1 MKRRPNRATIQTVL
15 YIITVLCLLS
25 SVFSA
30 SGVGIIDP
38 LSEGVKTGLNSW
50 IIEMCDSVYAIGVDE
65 VNATNTDPISEGI
78 FRASTYSY
86 NPFENEGVKSIA
98 LWSVTFWG
106 VGIIMYLLFGL
117 FMVIISRRSNDA
129 SQALAFITKVNTEH
143 TLKKYFKNAM
153 VGIFAPV
160 FIWVLCGAVLILNY
174 ILTAMVMLS
183 VLPAVGP
190 TPDNIPVYVMM
201 AGLYFFMMLF
211 FAYRFLYINLF
222 VGFALLIV
230 LLYIFSVQTRR
241 IALFLTAGYFMVVF
255 MQFVIVA
262 ITALGVLSIQAS
274 IDSGVI
280 PPNGTMLIYAT
291 LLLILVIVGFAM
303 TIGVWFLRK
312 LIFAGATAV
321 KLVI

>member
-1 MKRRPNRATIQTVL
+1 
-15 YIITVLCLLS
+15 
-25 SVFSA
+25 
-30 SGVGIIDP
+30 
-38 LSEGVKTGLNSW
+38 
-50 IIEMCDSVYAIGVDE
+50 
-65 VNATNTDPISEGI
+65 
-78 FRASTYSY
+78 
-86 NPFENEGVKSIA
+86 
-98 LWSVTFWG
+98 
-106 VGIIMYLLFGL
+106 
-117 FMVIISRRSNDA
+117 
-129 SQALAFITKVNTEH
+129 
-143 TLKKYFKNAM
+143 
-153 VGIFAPV
+153 
-160 FIWVLCGAVLILNY
+160 
-174 ILTAMVMLS
+174 
-183 VLPAVGP
+183 
-190 TPDNIPVYVMM
+190 
-201 AGLYFFMMLF
+201 MMLF